1 MTQRG
6 TSRRSV
12 VPLARV
18 CLWLCGVALP
28 ILTLD
33 RVGALW
39 PRHSALAA
47 VVLVLFAGC
56 SCVMLIDAL
65 HRQGSLRS
73 IRHLVSLRTLV
84 TVLAAVT
91 TAFALFGLLF
101 YISPTLFAEVAS
113 VLPASVQDMM
123 VVDYILRGGT
133 GFWVF
138 AIVSFVLWGIRSE
151 VL

>member
-1 MTQRG
+1 
-6 TSRRSV
+6 
-12 VPLARV
+12 
-18 CLWLCGVALP
+18 
-28 ILTLD
+28 
-33 RVGALW
+33 
-39 PRHSALAA
+39 
-47 VVLVLFAGC
+47 
-56 SCVMLIDAL
+56 MLIDTL

-91 TAFALFGLLF
+91 TALALFGLLF

-151 VL
+151 IL